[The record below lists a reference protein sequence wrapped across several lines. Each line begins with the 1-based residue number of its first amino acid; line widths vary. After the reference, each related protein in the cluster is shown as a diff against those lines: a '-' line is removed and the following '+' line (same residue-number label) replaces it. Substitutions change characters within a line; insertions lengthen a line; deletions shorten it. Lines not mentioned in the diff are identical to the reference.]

1 MSDVN
6 NTEALRTWFRT
17 CPKISGN
24 KRFGVDYL
32 AEKPTEYA
40 IYASPSTLRYHEN
53 ILGED
58 VLDDIQTQNFI
69 FASKEPFGADA
80 QQNAANLMFYQGI
93 VDWILT
99 QNEAR
104 SFPDWSGG
112 RVKSIVPTLTA
123 YPAQVGSNAAKYQIQ
138 LRVTYRRS

>member
-1 MSDVN
+1 MPEIN
-6 NTEALRTWFRT
+6 NTEMLREWFRT
-17 CPKISGN
+17 CPGISSK
-24 KRFGVDYL
+24 KRFGVDFL

-80 QQNAANLMFYQGI
+80 QQNVTNLGFY
-93 VDWILT
+93 
-99 QNEAR
+99 
-104 SFPDWSGG
+104 
-112 RVKSIVPTLTA
+112 
-123 YPAQVGSNAAKYQIQ
+123 
-138 LRVTYRRS
+138 